1 MEYRLV
7 GGSDLKVSVLSLGTT
22 TFGGGD
28 AFKSWG
34 QTDAAQATRLV
45 DIALD
50 AGITLFDSA
59 DSYSNGLAETILG
72 QAIAGRR
79 DKLLIS
85 TKAFFRTGPGPDGV
99 GLSRSHLVAACE
111 ASLRRTAAFRRWR

>member
-28 AFKSWG
+28 AFRSWG
-34 QTDAAQATRLV
+34 QTDAAQATRLA

-50 AGITLFDSA
+50 AGITLFNSA
-59 DSYSNGLAETILG
+59 DTSTESRCAG
-72 QAIAGRR
+72 QQAGRTGGYSGVVLHR
-79 DKLLIS
+79 WELI
-85 TKAFFRTGPGPDGV
+85 ADGAREARW
-99 GLSRSHLVAACE
+99 LSSAM
-111 ASLRRTAAFRRWR
+111 